1 MPLNEGQTVQY
12 TVTTTNTADG
22 TVLYWKT
29 TGNTTN
35 SDIVGGNTGTITIT
49 NNQAVFN
56 VTTSSDVT
64 SDGTKTL
71 GIALLTGSVN
81 GPTVGQTTNPIT
93 VEDTSVPPTAKLY
106 VWGYNGAGELAL
118 SDAVDRSS
126 PVQVGTGTNWSTMS
140 TRGLSTLA
148 IKTDGTLWSW
158 GRNYQ
163 GVLGLNLEGFNYRSS
178 PIQVGTDTNWSKVS
192 HSGTHA
198 MAIKTDG
205 TLWAWGKND
214 YGQLGLNDRLTA
226 INGRSSPVQVG
237 TSSNWSLVSAAET
250 ITAAIKT
257 DGTLWTWGRD
267 RPGTSAQVPM
277 LGRPNDAYVSRSSP
291 TQVGGNT
298 TWSKVNIGISVA
310 MAIKTDGTLWTWG
323 TGRGLGLNINYGY
336 RSSPTQI
343 GSLTTWSEAV
353 VNQGNRYG
361 NDCIAL
367 RTDGTL
373 WLWGNNQNG
382 QLGFNNAS
390 DGTHKSS
397 PTQLGTNTWTS
408 ISFGDLQEVGAVKS
422 DGTLWTWGANDNGQL
437 GQNNRI
443 YRSSPV
449 QVGTNTNWSLI
460 SIGYKKVHTLTNT

>member
-12 TVTTTNTADG
+12 TVITTRVPDG
-22 TVLYWKT
+22 TTLYWKT

-35 SDIVGGNTGTITIT
+35 SDIVGGNTGSVTIT
-49 NNQAVFN
+49 NNQATFN
-56 VTTSSDVT
+56 VTPTLDV
-64 SDGTKTL
+64 SLDGTKTL
-71 GIALLTGSVN
+71 GIALSTGSVS

-93 VEDTSVPPTAKLY
+93 VEDTSVPPTAKLWA
-106 VWGYNGAGELAL
+106 WGYNSAGLL
-118 SDAVDRSS
+118 GLNDFVYRSS
-126 PVQVGTGTNWSTMS
+126 PTQVGTGTNWSVMS
-140 TRGLSTLA
+140 TKPFGTLA
-148 IKTDGTLWSW
+148 IKTDGTLWAW
-158 GRNYQ
+158 GRGYQ
-163 GVLGLNLEGFNYRSS
+163 GVLGLNVSNDYRSS
-178 PIQVGTDTNWSKVS
+178 PTQVGTDTNWAKVS

-214 YGQLGLNDRLTA
+214 HGQLGLNNVLTPSYR
-226 INGRSSPVQVG
+226 GRSSPVQVG
-237 TSSNWSLVSAAET
+237 TSSDWSSVSAAET

-267 RPGTSAQVPM
+267 RPGTSGQVPM
-277 LGRPNDAYVSRSSP
+277 LGRPSDAYVSKSSP

-298 TWSKVNIGISVA
+298 TWSKVNIGLSVA

-323 TGRGLGLNINYGY
+323 AGRGLGLDINYGY

-353 VNQGNRYG
+353 VNQMNRYA

-408 ISFGDLQEVGAVKS
+408 ISFGSYSEVAAIKT
-422 DGTLWTWGANDNGQL
+422 DGTLWSWGQNQNGQL
-437 GQNNRI
+437 GQNNTV
-443 YRSSPV
+443 YKSSPV
-449 QVGTNTNWSLI
+449 QVATNTNWSLV
-460 SIGYKKVHTLTNT
+460 SMGYRSGQALTNT